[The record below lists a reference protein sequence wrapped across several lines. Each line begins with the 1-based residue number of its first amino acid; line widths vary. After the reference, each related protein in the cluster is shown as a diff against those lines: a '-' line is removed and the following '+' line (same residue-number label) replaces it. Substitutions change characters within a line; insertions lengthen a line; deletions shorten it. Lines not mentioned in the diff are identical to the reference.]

1 MSQTETRRVHQHLET
16 LLLRRSEL
24 RTLLLVEDDPL
35 WVDMAALVFQK
46 FNCVVDLARTAEQA
60 LEFLKT
66 ADWNYRAV
74 FIDNGLPAMDGIQ
87 LLKRIKELKPQIMC
101 IVVSGFISEKL
112 VDDCKDCGVVLIRKP
127 ITIEAIR
134 PILAPLG
141 INERAV

>member
-1 MSQTETRRVHQHLET
+1 MSQTETRRVHRHLET

-35 WVDMAALVFQK
+35 WVDIAALVFRK

-60 LEFLKT
+60 LDLLNV
-66 ADWNYRAV
+66 AAWNYRAV
-74 FIDNGLPAMDGIQ
+74 FIDNGLPAMNGIQ
-87 LLKRIKELKPQIMC
+87 LLRRIKKLKPQIMC
-101 IVVSGFISEKL
+101 IVLSGFISEKL
-112 VDDCKDCGVVLIRKP
+112 IEDCKDCGVVLIRKP
-127 ITIEAIR
+127 VTVEAIR